1 MSLSVKS
8 FEKLKQII
16 KFFEHTCIALQI
28 IVLLAVFLCCLDVIL
43 AVFHNNCL
51 DILNPFFNFIRGWVT
66 SMFGT
71 AIKST
76 HPDIDGRLVLF
87 VVFGI
92 VLAFFISQLK
102 MALHSFADAVNGKIV
117 KTKMKVEED
126 FNKQLKNDIEQ
137 DIMDQNNFLMA
148 VQIRIKSAVR
158 DQIGSDGPSAEDKE
172 AMKVEIITKFFEQVK
187 LIKALRFSK
196 DNDILLLSSTS
207 MNNFD
212 LVNSSVST
220 ILDNLRNEYKAKKI
234 NIRTR
239 MAVTTYK
246 MTTPMVTAYK
256 SIKPLLDLNALNEL
270 LCFGNFKNRYE
281 LIANRK
287 YNIAVK
293 GKYDLN
299 GTTEDTVWSIV
310 KKY

>member
-8 FEKLKQII
+8 FEKLKQIV

-28 IVLLAVFLCCLDVIL
+28 VVLLAVFLCCLDVIL
-43 AVFHNNCL
+43 AVFHNNAL
-51 DILNPFFNFIRGWVT
+51 DVINPFFDFIRGWVT
-66 SMFGT
+66 SMFG
-71 AIKST
+71 ANIKST

-92 VLAFFISQLK
+92 VLAFFISQIK
-102 MALHSFADAVNGKIV
+102 MALHSFCVVIHSKIV
-117 KTKMKVEED
+117 TTKMKVEED
-126 FNKQLKNDIEQ
+126 FNKKLKSDIEQ
-137 DIMDQNNFLMA
+137 DIMDQSNFLMA
-148 VQIRIKSAVR
+148 VQIRIRSVIK
-158 DQIGSDGPSAEDKE
+158 DQIGNDGPSIDDME
-172 AMKVEIITKFFEQVK
+172 AAKVEIINKFFEQIKLVK
-187 LIKALRFSK
+187 GLRFSK

-207 MNNFD
+207 INNFD
-212 LVNSSVST
+212 LVNTSVST
-220 ILDNLRNEYKAKKI
+220 IIENLRVEYKAKKI
-234 NIRTR
+234 NVRTR
-239 MAVTTYK
+239 MAVTVYK

-270 LCFGNFKNRYE
+270 LCFGNFRNRYE

-287 YNIAVK
+287 YNRAVK

-299 GTTEDTVWSIV
+299 NSTEETVWSVV